1 MLRFLSSLFT
11 GTSEQQ
17 KGLPE
22 DLIEQAIDRAVAGT
36 DQRIRAIGQY
46 RKRLRQPVEFAVAHV
61 IALVDALPA
70 SIEISPRA
78 FGVDPLLRTFFVS
91 TDHLRE
97 VLGSFKTLR
106 NYLTDLTDP
115 LPEQIFGLL
124 SMDMEERKG
133 FGMELVG
140 DSLRRDVLQVT
151 VNFSHHRY
159 LGPTSDEMD
168 TRRELKKRAFDFL
181 IEKALERIAR
191 ERSKRRELDHQWH
204 LLQQKLNTMKAGNWG
219 LDLMLTDHEQQHS
232 DIATLEAEIEAIE
245 RELGQFH
252 TDHLGL
258 EESLASVVDTLSH
271 PAAWLASREI
281 RLHLDPMG
289 IKIQDLSTASCKG
302 IVLTEIFSGTGE
314 RRIVLLGHIAR
325 TDIPEPANIWQEAK
339 RYL

>member
-22 DLIEQAIDRAVAGT
+22 DLIEQAIDRAVEGT

-46 RKRLRQPVEFAVAHV
+46 RKRLHQPVEFAVAHV

-70 SIEISPRA
+70 PVEISSRA
-78 FGVDPLLRTFFVS
+78 FGLDPLLRTFFVS

-106 NYLTDLTDP
+106 NYLANLTEP

-159 LGPTSDEMD
+159 LGPTSNEMD

-181 IEKALERIAR
+181 IEKALERIAC

-204 LLQQKLNTMKAGNWG
+204 LLKQKLNTMKAGNWG
-219 LDLMLTDHEQQHS
+219 LDLMSADHEQQHP
-232 DIATLEAEIEAIE
+232 DLATLEAEIEAIE

-258 EESLASVVDTLSH
+258 EESLASVIDILSY

-281 RLHLDPMG
+281 RLHLDSMG
-289 IKIQDLSTASCKG
+289 IKIQDSSTASCKE
-302 IVLTEIFSGTGE
+302 IVLTEIFSGTAE